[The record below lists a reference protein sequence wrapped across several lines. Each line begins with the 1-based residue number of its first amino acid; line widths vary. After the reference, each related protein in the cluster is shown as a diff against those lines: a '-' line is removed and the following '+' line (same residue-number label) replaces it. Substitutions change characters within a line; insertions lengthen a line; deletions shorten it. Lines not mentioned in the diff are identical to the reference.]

1 MNTADMP
8 LASLNAVKAQDRE
21 GWLALFEDDA
31 VVQDPVGPCEWD
43 PTGEGQNGKEA
54 IGRFYDM
61 FMGFQKSLDFE
72 IYHQVVRGNEAA
84 VSLTLHV
91 TMKDGTT
98 QSSRAINI
106 YKASENGK
114 IASLRSFW

>member
-1 MNTADMP
+1 MNLEDMP
-8 LASLNAVKAQDRE
+8 QASLNAVKAKDRA

-31 VVQDPVGPCEWD
+31 LVQDPVGPCEWD
-43 PTGEGQNGKEA
+43 PEGVGQQGKEA

-61 FMGFQKSLDFE
+61 FMEFQDSLDYE
-72 IYHQVVRGNEAA
+72 IHHQVVRGNEAA
-84 VSLTLHV
+84 VALTLHIM
-91 TMKDGTT
+91 MKDGTK
-98 QSSRAINI
+98 QESRAINI